1 VFTEAIFHNILSFC
15 RPIIVGRNVSYRR
28 QERREFFMGKGKR
41 IKQKRR
47 KGFVEEFSERLT
59 VNFQK
64 QVRNSKIWDQ
74 MVAQFGEERA
84 EELLREMKAE
94 FKPGTMPHEKGNTT
108 KDIS

>member
-1 VFTEAIFHNILSFC
+1 
-15 RPIIVGRNVSYRR
+15 
-28 QERREFFMGKGKR
+28 M
-41 IKQKRR
+41 
-47 KGFVEEFSERLT
+47 EEFSKRLT

-94 FKPGTMPHEKGNTT
+94 VRPGPVPHEERNTS